1 MMSYLDQAT
10 PEDWD
15 KVTRQIKER
24 QIEAVK
30 ARRKLEEEAEAESIK
45 DPINPIHYKGEGIAC
60 IDYIKERSSKEEF
73 LGYLNGNLIK
83 YLHRWKNKNGVEDL
97 RKARWYIERL
107 IKEVCL

>member
-1 MMSYLDQAT
+1 MSYLDKST

-15 KVTRQIKER
+15 RVARQIKER

-30 ARRKLEEEAEAESIK
+30 ARRELEEESSDIK
-45 DPINPIHYKGEGIAC
+45 DPINPSHYKGEGIEC

-83 YLHRWKNKNGVEDL
+83 YVHRWKNKNGVEDL

>member
-1 MMSYLDQAT
+1 MSYLDKST

-15 KVTRQIKER
+15 RVARQIKER

-30 ARRKLEEEAEAESIK
+30 ARRELEEASEAESIK
-45 DPINPIHYKGEGIAC
+45 DPINPSHYKGEGIEC

-73 LGYLNGNLIK
+73 VGYLNGNLIK

-97 RKARWYIERL
+97 RKARWYLDSL
-107 IKEVCL
+107 IKEQCT